1 MKIYTPDSLK
11 INELRPSDFVSN
23 LDYSGINPAD
33 ITSALDEID
42 KIEENNI
49 SQIENRFK
57 TLASEKDGLLNINP
71 GSSYGRDVLER
82 KKQEYGIGEDLFK
95 LQEKDLKD
103 PMKTNKI
110 SFTLKAF
117 FNDPEVNEVLKEA
130 ELMKRFEKT
139 TIPQLERKNPAMAAV
154 AKKDLLEIRNGVKDA
169 NGNIK
174 TIYDISPEHYQDINF
189 GKILQEE
196 LKALPTDTKVESTK
210 DGSGYI
216 IFSESKNFRMTG
228 DEFAK
233 AVAERYS
240 DDPRV
245 VNLFRSKVDPFKPK
259 DQQLI
264 SDPDAVDKYLMDEA
278 RKAYDQFNNKGTKTF
293 IKDDKVALQEN
304 RTQSSI
310 ALDEAKTQNKK
321 ELEAMKAANRLTYE
335 KERRITKQVAPGGS
349 GGGRKGSSAG
359 TGEMYSVKDHGKFGA
374 SLGNDLEKNGYKTV
388 ESDVVILNKAF
399 DAGDLLTP
407 RGVKNSDGSV
417 SYKYYDA
424 SGQEAAITFKKKGAT
439 SKPAAKP
446 AVSATKSKDQI
457 KKKWGK

>member
-1 MKIYTPDSLK
+1 MKIHIPDSFK
-11 INELRPSDFVSN
+11 INQLKPSDFVSN
-23 LDYSGINPAD
+23 LDYSGINPDD

-49 SQIENRFK
+49 SQIETRFK

-189 GKILQEE
+189 GKVLQEE

-278 RKAYDQFNNKGTKTF
+278 KKAYDQFNNKGTKTF

-321 ELEAMKAANRLTYE
+321 ELEAMKAANRLSYE

-349 GGGRKGSSAG
+349 GSGGGKGSG
-359 TGEMYSVKDHGKFGA
+359 TGATGMYSVKDHGKFGA
-374 SLGNDLEKNGYKTV
+374 SLGNELEKGGYKTS

-407 RGVKNSDGSV
+407 RGVKNKDGSV

-424 SGQEAAITFKKKGAT
+424 SGQEAAITFKKKGTAPKST
-439 SKPAAKP
+439 P
-446 AVSATKSKDQI
+446 SATPKSKNEI